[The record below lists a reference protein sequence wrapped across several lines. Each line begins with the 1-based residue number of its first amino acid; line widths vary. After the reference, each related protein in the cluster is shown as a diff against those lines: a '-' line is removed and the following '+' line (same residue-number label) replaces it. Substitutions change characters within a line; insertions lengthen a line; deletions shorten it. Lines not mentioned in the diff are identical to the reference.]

1 MGDIPNDEMITI
13 LEHRCGCPLS
23 HAKLLVKVLNSLQ
36 VQRSKTNVFQGKNGL
51 ITPRDLLRWAERHAT
66 TKEELAFEGYA
77 LLAER
82 LRNDDEKE
90 IVKSVLE
97 EVLKTKIDVDKVYY
111 DEKSEPMSQLS
122 LVREQVSERSE
133 RALRKTSLEYS
144 R

>member
-1 MGDIPNDEMITI
+1 MLPFDIPTE
-13 LEHRCGCPLS
+13 
-23 HAKLLVKVLNSLQ
+23 
-36 VQRSKTNVFQGKNGL
+36 
-51 ITPRDLLRWAERHAT
+51 DLR
-66 TKEELAFEGYA
+66 
-77 LLAER
+77 
-82 LRNDDEKE
+82 
-90 IVKSVLE
+90 E